1 MARPVHS
8 GRRPSTTMLFRITI
22 QRPGRMLR
30 RRSMSMRSRLRA
42 RRVRRFA
49 KSVRF
54 RSSGRTLPPFFL
66 FMERHRRWL
75 QRLYPNMTVV
85 QTAKRLGSM
94 WRKLPEED
102 KEMYKEAAE
111 RLKGR
116 RISRSTGRRIR
127 RGTGSLSRPRMS
139 SRRRAM
145 KNLMISFTTKAANLR
160 NFLLSYL

>member
-1 MARPVHS
+1 MARPVRP

-30 RRSMSMRSRLRA
+30 RRSLRA
-42 RRVRRFA
+42 RSRFRARRGRRYA

-54 RSSGRTLPPFFL
+54 TSSGRALPPFFL
-66 FMERHRRWL
+66 FMERHRRRL

-85 QTAKRLGSM
+85 QTAKRLGRM
-94 WRKLPEED
+94 WRRLPEED

-116 RISRSTGRRIR
+116 RIRRRIR
-127 RGTGSLSRPRMS
+127 RSSRSRSRPRMS

-145 KNLMISFTTKAANLR
+145 KNLMVSFTTKAANLR